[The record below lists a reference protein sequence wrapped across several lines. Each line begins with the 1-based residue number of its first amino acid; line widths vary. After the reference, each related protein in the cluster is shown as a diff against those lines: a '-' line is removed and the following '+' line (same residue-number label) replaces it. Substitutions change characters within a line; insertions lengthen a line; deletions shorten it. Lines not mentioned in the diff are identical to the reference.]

1 MKKADN
7 FNPGKWLVENKLTTQ
22 SKLDEAK
29 QVGTLYHFTWI
40 TALQNILADNTLGN
54 EDELYR
60 THLSKPNE
68 YGRVSLTRD
77 KDFNKKSAL
86 IKNTSVCIVLDGDK
100 LSENNQIKPYQWNP
114 SHFWDKNSK
123 EYKQFIKKYGDDAF
137 EDQMEETTPI
147 IKNLDKYIIKV
158 IIYKDNIEYDPFEE
172 FEPEEFQEIYEECID
187 LLEEKNIP
195 YEIKP

>member
-1 MKKADN
+1 MKPADN
-7 FNPGKWLVENKLTTQ
+7 FNPGKWLVENKLTTN
-22 SKLDEAK
+22 SKILKEAK

-40 TALQNILADNTLGN
+40 TALQNILTDNTLGN

-86 IKNTSVCIVLDGDK
+86 IKNASVCIVLDGDK
-100 LSENNQIKPYQWNP
+100 LSENNQIKPYQWDP

-123 EYKQFIKKYGDDAF
+123 EYKQFIKKHGDDAF

-147 IKNLDKYIIKV
+147 IKNLNKYIIKV

-172 FEPEEFQEIYEECID
+172 FEPEEFQEIYEECIN
-187 LLEEKNIP
+187 LLKEKNIP
-195 YEIKP
+195 YEIK